1 MISALFA
8 ILLSGILPFA
18 DTQANRVWLESAVS
32 TGEYRNVFDASTQ
45 LDNRIGAQGATRNGS
60 VSAYGRF
67 EYGYDWGQGATWR
80 GWMDPYS
87 TPFMVCDS
95 IPGSISKESYDMEAA
110 VLFHTGRWRLGA
122 DCRYRTSLMAKHRDL
137 RNKNTRMDFSI
148 APCAAY
154 DGERFHFT
162 ATAGYTRNTEQ
173 VEYMQVDESTE
184 KYLFQTYG
192 LWFHTGSGFS
202 SAETR
207 RFLSGQGTF
216 ADLTVS
222 YKGDDFSA
230 THDMALRRGLS
241 TQTETGYNNLHHG
254 DTRTMVYEDA
264 LLLKYRRHSLS
275 LSGSIEQMAGYRT
288 IQRQELDPASK
299 VRRWFSYG
307 DPSQTYWR
315 EVLQLKGSYSY
326 EAERWSLTAGASYLD
341 ASHSYKEYPVVYT
354 QTLSYAEPW
363 LAFSW
368 TFSPAPAWSFR
379 ISPSAAYKNRLG
391 GEKLSEHSYGNVT
404 LEDDVRQIQAPFD
417 AEYAYW
423 SANVVKCS
431 LRAES
436 SYVIKGGRQLSAAI
450 GYSMR
455 RAMEAG
461 TSRSVVTLS
470 LGYNF

>member
-1 MISALFA
+1 MISTLFA

-18 DTQANRVWLESAVS
+18 DAPSNRVWLESAVS

-45 LDNRIGAQGATRNGS
+45 LQNRIGAIGTARKGS
-60 VSAYGRF
+60 VSTCGRF
-67 EYGYDWGQGATWR
+67 EYGYDWGQGSAWR
-80 GWMDPYS
+80 GWTDPYS

-110 VLFHTGRWRLGA
+110 LLFHTGRWSLGA
-122 DCRYRTSLMAKHRDL
+122 DCSYRTSLMAKHRDL
-137 RNKNTRMDFSI
+137 RNKNTRMDFSF

-154 DGERFHFT
+154 DGEHFHF
-162 ATAGYTRNTEQ
+162 AAAAGYVRSTEQ
-173 VEYMQVDESTE
+173 VEYIQVDESSE

-192 LWFHTGSGFS
+192 LWFYTGSGFN

-207 RFLSGQGTF
+207 RFLAGQGTF
-216 ADLTVS
+216 VDLTVS
-222 YKGDDFSA
+222 YKGRDFSA
-230 THDMALRRGLS
+230 THDMAFRRNSS

-254 DTRTMVYEDA
+254 DTRSMTFEDA
-264 LLLKYRRHSLS
+264 LLLRYRGHSLS
-275 LSGSIEQMAGYRT
+275 LSGSIGQMAGYRT

-326 EAERWSLTAGASYLD
+326 DAGRWSLTAGASYLD

-354 QTLSYAEPW
+354 QSLSYAEPW

-368 TFSPAPAWSFR
+368 SFTPVQAWRFR
-379 ISPSAAYKNRLG
+379 LSPSAAYKCRLT
-391 GEKLSEHSYGNVT
+391 EDKLSQRSYGVAT
-404 LEDDVRQIQAPFD
+404 LEDADRQLQAPFD

-423 SANVVKCS
+423 SANVLKCS
-431 LRAES
+431 LRAEGR
-436 SYVIKGGRQLSAAI
+436 YALGKGRGLSAAL
-450 GYSMR
+450 GCSMNS
-455 RAMEAG
+455 AMDTG
-461 TSRSVVTLS
+461 MSRSVVTLS
-470 LGYNF
+470 LGYTF